1 MKNFFNQISNPKM
14 QANFDFCYFSING
27 SQLGGDI
34 YAVPTIQSN
43 ILGEVVSATIGGGME
58 NETGANVVPLGG
70 MRMDTWPYDSP
81 VTTDFHL
88 DDSNW
93 DSK

>member
-1 MKNFFNQISNPKM
+1 M
-14 QANFDFCYFSING
+14 QANFNYYYFSING

-34 YAVPTIQSN
+34 YAVPSMPSN

-58 NETGANVVPLGG
+58 NEPVGNVVPLGG
-70 MRMDTWPYDSP
+70 MRMDNWQYDGP
-81 VTTDFHL
+81 VASDFHL
-88 DDSNW
+88 DDPSW

>member
-1 MKNFFNQISNPKM
+1 M
-14 QANFDFCYFSING
+14 QANFNYCYFSING

-34 YAVPTIQSN
+34 YAVPSMPSN

-58 NETGANVVPLGG
+58 NEHVGNVVPLGG
-70 MRMDTWPYDSP
+70 MRMDNWQYDGP
-81 VTTDFHL
+81 VASDFHL
-88 DDSNW
+88 DDPSW